1 MKYIRIVFIF
11 LLLNCL
17 LIFNCQS
24 INNLRY
30 NKENNLNKKI
40 KVNLTLYIVLI
51 TFIIFIFFILI
62 FLAILYIKVVIK
74 NERKKKLLNKYKKNY
89 FLQEIVKPII
99 YKNNYLIQEGV
110 DLCPICLQN
119 FLSDTSKIFITS
131 CKHIFHFYCFKK
143 YILSSSQ
150 CECPICKFNFFS
162 NIDENKIDIE
172 KLKQI
177 IELDEKDNPEFENKK
192 QNIILKENNSK
203 SKDSAANFQD
213 ASVNFYY
220 NY

>member
-30 NKENNLNKKI
+30 NQENNLNKKI

>member
-62 FLAILYIKVVIK
+62 FLAILYIKVIIK

>member
-1 MKYIRIVFIF
+1 MKYFRIVLIF
-11 LLLNCL
+11 LLLNFL

-30 NKENNLNKKI
+30 NDENNLNDKI
-40 KVNLTLYIVLI
+40 KVNKTLYIVLI

-62 FLAILYIKVVIK
+62 FFAILYIKVIIK
-74 NERKKKLLNKYKKNY
+74 NERKKKSLIKYKKNY

-99 YKNNYLIQEGV
+99 YKNNNLIQEGV

-119 FLSDTSKIFITS
+119 FLSNTSKIFITS

-162 NIDENKIDIE
+162 DIDENKIDIG
-172 KLKQI
+172 KLKPI
-177 IELDEKDNPEFENKK
+177 IELDENDNPEFENKK
-192 QNIILKENNSK
+192 QNLMLKENNSK
-203 SKDSAANFQD
+203 SSVANFQD